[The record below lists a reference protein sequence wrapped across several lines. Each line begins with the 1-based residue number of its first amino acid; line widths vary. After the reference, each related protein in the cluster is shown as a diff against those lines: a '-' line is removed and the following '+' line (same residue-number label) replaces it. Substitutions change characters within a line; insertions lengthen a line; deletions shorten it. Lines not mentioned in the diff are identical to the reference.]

1 MTRIIR
7 FSIAAGVMTFLTG
20 CDALEPYDRVG
31 AWHPTAVNDANL
43 AVMAVNPAD
52 LVYGRGTKPADG
64 ISAAAPI
71 DRLRRDHVKPL
82 PDNGSGSGASTSAAP
97 SAAGLTSN

>member
-1 MTRIIR
+1 MTQILR
-7 FSIAAGVMTFLTG
+7 FSIAACVMIFLTG

-31 AWHPTAVNDANL
+31 AWRPTAVNDANL
-43 AVMAVNPAD
+43 AVMAVNPGD
-52 LVYGRGTKPADG
+52 LLRGQGTAASDG
-64 ISAAAPI
+64 ETAAAPI

-82 PDNGSGSGASTSAAP
+82 QDSGGSASAAP

>member
-20 CDALEPYDRVG
+20 CDALEPYDKVG
-31 AWHPTAVNDANL
+31 AWHPTGVNDANL

-52 LVYGRGTKPADG
+52 LVYGQGTKPADG
-64 ISAAAPI
+64 MAAAAPI

-82 PDNGSGSGASTSAAP
+82 PDSSGSTSTAP
-97 SAAGLTSN
+97 AAAGLTSN

>member
-20 CDALEPYDRVG
+20 CDALEPYNRVD
-31 AWHPTAVNDANL
+31 AWQPTAVNDANL
-43 AVMAVNPAD
+43 ALMAVNPAD
-52 LVYGRGTKPADG
+52 LVYGQGTKPSDG
-64 ISAAAPI
+64 ITAAAPI

-82 PDNGSGSGASTSAAP
+82 PDSGGSTSTAP
-97 SAAGLTSN
+97 SAAALTSN

>member
-1 MTRIIR
+1 
-7 FSIAAGVMTFLTG
+7 MTFLAG
-20 CDALEPYDRVG
+20 CNALEPYDKVG

-43 AVMAVNPAD
+43 ALMAVNPAD
-52 LVYGRGTKPADG
+52 LVYGQGTKPADG
-64 ISAAAPI
+64 IAAAAPI

-82 PDNGSGSGASTSAAP
+82 PDSGEGSSSSSSSSSTSAAP